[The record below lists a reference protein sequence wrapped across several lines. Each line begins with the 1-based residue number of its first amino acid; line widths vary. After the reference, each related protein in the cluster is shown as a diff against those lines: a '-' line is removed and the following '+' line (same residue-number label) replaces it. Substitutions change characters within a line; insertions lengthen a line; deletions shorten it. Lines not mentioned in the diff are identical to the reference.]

1 LVRARTSAWVR
12 WIEIGKTREDALQR
26 IKNYDLDIWKNFYAA
41 MGRRKVENDD
51 YLGLL
56 INSGLFLFGTVD
68 EVRAEL
74 VNQWKVFPA
83 EYITLINHYAQTP
96 AGVVIETLDTFQRH
110 IKPALDEV
118 IFNANRQAAE

>member
-1 LVRARTSAWVR
+1 MV
-12 WIEIGKTREDALQR
+12 
-26 IKNYDLDIWKNFYAA
+26 
-41 MGRRKVENDD
+41 
-51 YLGLL
+51 
-56 INSGLFLFGTVD
+56 GTVD

-74 VNQWKVFPA
+74 VKQWQVFPA

-118 IFNANRQAAE
+118 IFNANRAAAE